1 MAYDTTASVLIGTVH
16 RPMGGPGT
24 VLASHALLLEEGS
37 RARWRLVDLRGGDV
51 VVAGAKTPDNLL
63 AQGLLLFLASR
74 DEAPAL
80 AANPRLEPLAGRSA
94 DGTRFSTRMPHAAVH
109 DVLEAWPADLGLI
122 VTRLPGTSIGDED
135 VARLI
140 ERAVW
145 VKEPAGVT
153 VPGA

>member
-1 MAYDTTASVLIGTVH
+1 MYTTTASLLLGPVH
-16 RPMGGPGT
+16 RPMGGEGT

-37 RARWRLVDLRGGDV
+37 RARWRLIDLGGGQV

-74 DEAPAL
+74 DGAPAL
-80 AANPRLEPLAGRSA
+80 EATPRLEPLAGRSA
-94 DGTRFSTRMPHAAVH
+94 DGTRFTTRMPHAAVQ
-109 DVLEAWPADLGLI
+109 DVLGAWPVELGLI

-140 ERAVW
+140 EPGVW

-153 VPGA
+153 APRA